1 MTNRLKP
8 KRRTGSRPT
17 SDISDTDNGPIRGA
31 LGRRGSE
38 RRCLVTREQRPPESM
53 IRFVISPDN
62 RVVPDLAAKLPGRG
76 MWLSASRDV
85 LDSPRTRQAFAR
97 AAKAQVSVPD
107 CLADLVE
114 AALGQRM
121 LDAVSLARRA
131 GQVVCGFQKCREWL
145 ISGRAGVVIRSEGA
159 SLDEFSR
166 LVSGRRSLPVVTVPD
181 RVLASAFGRDRAVYA
196 VMAPGALAQR
206 LIAEHERFS
215 GVAGRSLPD
224 PKGVSKEQA
233 EL

>member
-8 KRRTGSRPT
+8 TSRTGSRPT

-31 LGRRGSE
+31 LGRRSSE
-38 RRCLVTREQRPPESM
+38 RRCLVSREQGPPESM
-53 IRFVISPDN
+53 IRFVVSPDN

-114 AALGQRM
+114 AGLVQRM
-121 LDAVSLARRA
+121 LDAVSLSRRA
-131 GQVVCGFQKCREWL
+131 GQIVCGFQKCREWL
-145 ISGRAGVVIRSEGA
+145 TSGRAGVVIRSESA
-159 SLDEFSR
+159 SPDEFSR

-215 GVAGRSLPD
+215 GVAGRPLPD
-224 PKGVSKEQA
+224 PTGVSKEQA

>member
-1 MTNRLKP
+1 MV
-8 KRRTGSRPT
+8 TGSRPT
-17 SDISDTDNGPIRGA
+17 SDISDTDNGPVRGA

-38 RRCLVTREQRPPESM
+38 RRCIVTREQKPPEGM
-53 IRFVISPDN
+53 IRFVVSPDN
-62 RVVPDLAAKLPGRG
+62 RVVPDLAGKLPGRG

-85 LDSPRTRQAFAR
+85 LDSARTRQAFAR
-97 AAKAQVSVPD
+97 AAKAQVIVPD
-107 CLADLVE
+107 GLADLVE
-114 AALGQRM
+114 AALVQRM

-131 GQVVCGFQKCREWL
+131 GQTVCGFQKCREWL
-145 ISGRAGVVIRSEGA
+145 TSGRVGVVIRSESA
-159 SLDEFSR
+159 SPDEFSR

-181 RVLASAFGRDRAVYA
+181 RVLESAFSRDRAVYA

-215 GVAGRSLPD
+215 GVAGRPLPD
-224 PKGVSKEQA
+224 PAGVSKEQA